1 MVHHGTEVMVAEVGL
16 SVEAEAC
23 RDAGQESESDRKQGW
38 LAYNPN
44 PHSYGPLCI
53 NQLGPMY
60 KRFHNLPEQHHM
72 LETKCSNIQVYW
84 GSLTL
89 KPSHQ
94 GLS

>member
-1 MVHHGTEVMVAEVGL
+1 
-16 SVEAEAC
+16 
-23 RDAGQESESDRKQGW
+23 
-38 LAYNPN
+38 
-44 PHSYGPLCI
+44 
-53 NQLGPMY
+53 MY